1 MQETVFGA
9 NLHIKKR
16 VKIGWELKEL
26 GNELKTRIKVIHT
39 LDNWKNTITIKTQK
53 ITTMKTTKQ
62 IKMDLTKEQLIKLSK
77 IRKELIESYNENE
90 AVNYVTVRDLDYL
103 IEEILEQ

>member
-1 MQETVFGA
+1 M
-9 NLHIKKR
+9 KK
-16 VKIGWELKEL
+16 
-26 GNELKTRIKVIHT
+26 
-39 LDNWKNTITIKTQK
+39 
-53 ITTMKTTKQ
+53 TKQ

-90 AVNYVTVRDLDYL
+90 AVNYVTVRDLDNL